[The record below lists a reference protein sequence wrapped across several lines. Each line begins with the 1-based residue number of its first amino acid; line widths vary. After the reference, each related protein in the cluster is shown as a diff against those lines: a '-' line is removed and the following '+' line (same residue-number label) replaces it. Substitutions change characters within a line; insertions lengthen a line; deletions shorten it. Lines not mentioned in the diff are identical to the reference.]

1 MRARPR
7 TTLSMLVTLLG
18 LLGATAAMVF
28 VNLLAATR
36 PVRLDLTLAG
46 EHRLS
51 TRTQKLL
58 DGLTGDF

>member
-1 MRARPR
+1 
-7 TTLSMLVTLLG
+7 MLVTLLG